1 MPPEDSAENSN
12 KDDLT
17 RIKGIGQARQ
27 AWLANL
33 FDISSFSDLAA
44 LTVDQI
50 EAALK
55 AEKRSMITRSDIHD
69 WLVQARELAAAK
81 DAAALSAADTQKAG
95 GAATSDW
102 TPFASF
108 VVEYRRRE
116 ADDAAEEHQT
126 HVHHVEGD
134 ENGTWPG
141 LEAKALGPWMRE
153 RAERTVMPEPDVDD
167 QEQTPALLPLDPAL
181 PPDAEIAIR
190 LTQVQIRQ
198 PVNAEP
204 ASLGEMAKASSG
216 FIRSAEP
223 FALDAAFELIG
234 PDAADLTKRAI
245 PYICQ
250 FYVRDLATGA
260 SIHLGDTIAGSLNED
275 QLTYETTLFFAT
287 LPEGAYR
294 MHVLALLQSS
304 PPVPGHLEVPILQ
317 AL

>member
-1 MPPEDSAENSN
+1 MTTEDSTDNAN
-12 KDDLT
+12 DDNLT

-27 AWLANL
+27 AWFAKV
-33 FDISSFSDLAA
+33 FDINSFSGLAA
-44 LTVDQI
+44 LSVDQI

-55 AEKRSMITRSDIHD
+55 AEKRSMITRSDIQD

-81 DAAALSAADTQKAG
+81 EAAAPVAAEIQKAG
-95 GAATSDW
+95 GAAMSDW
-102 TPFASF
+102 APFASF

-116 ADDAAEEHQT
+116 ADDAAGDHQT

-141 LEAKALGPWMRE
+141 LEAEAVGPWMLE
-153 RAERTVMPEPDVDD
+153 RAESATMPEPDADD
-167 QEQTPALLPLDPAL
+167 QEQTPAPLPSVTAL

-198 PVNAEP
+198 PATAEP
-204 ASLGEMAKASSG
+204 ASLGGAAEASSG
-216 FIRSAEP
+216 FIKSAEP

-234 PDAADLTKRAI
+234 QDAADLTRRAI

-260 SIHLGDTIAGSLNED
+260 SIHLGDTIPGSLNKD
-275 QLTYETTLFFAT
+275 QLTYETTLFFTT